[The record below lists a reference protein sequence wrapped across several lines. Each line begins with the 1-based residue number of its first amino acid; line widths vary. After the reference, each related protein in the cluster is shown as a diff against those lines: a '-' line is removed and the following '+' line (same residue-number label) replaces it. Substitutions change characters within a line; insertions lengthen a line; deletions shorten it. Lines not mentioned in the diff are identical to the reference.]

1 MKRIAA
7 AVLICLCLSACG
19 GEETPTGGLLGQ
31 ASGLN
36 ESAVLLTVDGRQVPA
51 WRYLCWLAYTCDR
64 VAERCR
70 EAGTA
75 LDWGAPLSGGTL
87 ADYAK
92 NQALES
98 TVLYATVEN
107 WAERYGV
114 TADPSGWA
122 RIVDAYGGEAAC
134 LARCARLGLDQT
146 RAKELADTGA
156 LYSQLCALCAV
167 GEGPFAPETMAA
179 FAAQQGCVT
188 VERLLYAFGD
198 DRESARQRAAEA
210 FARLN
215 GAADQGAVFS
225 DLAQSDD
232 DPAGARTL
240 LPGDDALPPAL
251 EDAARELDIGQ
262 CSGILESDEGF
273 SILRRLETDVSGLT
287 EPYLDALLEKAADS
301 AAVETTEGYD
311 ALDTAAFYAA
321 LTARRAES

>member
-31 ASGLN
+31 ASGLD
-36 ESAVLLTVDGRQVPA
+36 ETEILLTVDGRQVPA

-75 LDWGAPLSGGTL
+75 LDWRAPLSGGTL

-92 NQALES
+92 SQALES

-114 TADPSGWA
+114 TADHSGWA
-122 RIVDAYGGEAAC
+122 RILDAYGGEAAC
-134 LARCARLGLDQT
+134 LARCAQLGLDQA
-146 RAKELADTGA
+146 RAMELADTGG
-156 LYSQLCALCAV
+156 LYSQLCALCAA

-179 FAAQQGCVT
+179 FAAEQGCMT
-188 VERLLYAFGD
+188 VDRIFFAFGD
-198 DRESARQRAAEA
+198 DREAARQRAADA

-225 DLAQSDD
+225 DLAKSGNDT
-232 DPAGARTL
+232 AGPRTI
-240 LPGDDALPPAL
+240 LPGDGVLPPAL
-251 EDAARELDIGQ
+251 EDAARTLDVGQ

-273 SILRRLETDVSGLT
+273 SILRRLETDISGLT
-287 EPYLDALLEKAADS
+287 EPYLDALLEEAADN
-301 AAVETTEGYD
+301 AAVETTASYD
-311 ALDTAAFYAA
+311 TLDTAAFYAA
-321 LTARRAES
+321 LTAQRAES